1 MTRRRGIGIIAAL
14 LLISLLFLLGLGV
27 ASQGARRYQ
36 QAAWMEKQVAA
47 RALAEAGLED
57 ARVKLLKD
65 WAFPPPTS
73 MLSDSFG
80 YTEQVQDL
88 DGNLVGTYTVELDY
102 ELMPDPH
109 RLLKIRSTGELGP
122 PGERRVRRVLEAEV
136 DMSATLRT
144 NAATPNP
151 NYIHFL
157 SIFDLGANS

>member
-1 MTRRRGIGIIAAL
+1 MTRRGIGIVAAL

-27 ASQGARRYQ
+27 ASQGASRYQ

-73 MLSDSFG
+73 LLSSSFT

-102 ELMPDPH
+102 ALMPDPH
-109 RLLKIRSTGELGP
+109 RIMKVRSTGELGP
-122 PGERRVRRVLEAEV
+122 PGERRVRRTLEAEV
-136 DMSATLRT
+136 DMSATLRSSPT
-144 NAATPNP
+144 TPNP
-151 NYIHFL
+151 DYVHFL